1 MKIKNIY
8 IAIVAMGMTLG
19 MTSCNDYLDKQPD
32 SRLDL
37 QSPSDVSKLL
47 TSAYPTRHP
56 AYLLEMYSD
65 NSDMNVNTGW
75 DEASRFQGQ
84 AYRWEDI
91 TDDDN
96 ESPDGIWTD
105 YYGAITTANIALAH
119 INSLS
124 QEEQS
129 EYEGQKGEAL
139 LCRAYT
145 MFQLANIFCQ
155 AYDETTA
162 NTDLGLPYPV
172 QAETNV
178 TGKYDRGTLAE
189 LYAKIETDLL
199 EGLKLVGKNNFEKPK
214 YHFNT
219 SAAQAFA
226 ARFYLYYHKYDKA
239 IEYANLV
246 LGSNPSNLLRDWNS
260 WSQLSVNAQIAPN
273 GYINS
278 SVKANLLLQVVVS
291 EWGAIDG
298 PYLYGDKYSHSAF
311 ISSKETLE
319 STGPWGKSVDVLH
332 YVVFFN
338 ASMSKYMVRKIPY
351 DFEYSDIQ
359 AGIGIPHSVYTDF
372 TTDETLLVRAEAKAL
387 SHDYQGAVDDLN
399 TELAAYGTADVTKLT
414 LDNIKAFYSDAKTP
428 YYEPMSPTPRKKLH
442 TSFDIDQTTE
452 EPLLQCILHLR
463 RIMTIHEGLRM
474 QDVKRYG
481 ITIYRRTVR
490 SNYKITEV
498 TDTMEARDP
507 RLAIQL
513 PQDVIN
519 AGLPANP
526 RAGK

>member
-1 MKIKNIY
+1 MKIKNLY
-8 IAIVAMGMTLG
+8 IVIAAMVMSLG

-56 AYLLEMYSD
+56 AYLFEMYSD
-65 NSDMNVNTGW
+65 NSDCNINTGW

-105 YYGAITTANIALAH
+105 FYGAISTANIALQH

-124 QEEQS
+124 EAAQS
-129 EYEGQKGEAL
+129 EYAGQKGEAL

-162 NTDLGLPYPV
+162 DTDMGLPYPV
-172 QAETNV
+172 QSETNV
-178 TGKYDRGTLAE
+178 TAKYDRGTLAQ
-189 LYAKIETDLL
+189 LYQKIEQDLL
-199 EGLKLVGKNNFEKPK
+199 EGLKLVSKNNYDKPK

-246 LGSNPSNLLRDWNS
+246 LGSNPSSLLRDWNS
-260 WSQLSVNAQIAPN
+260 WSQLSVNKQIAPN
-273 GYINS
+273 AYIS
-278 SVKANLLLQVVVS
+278 SDVKANLLLQVVVS
-291 EWGAIDG
+291 EWGAIGG
-298 PYLYGDKYSHSAF
+298 PYLYGDKYAHSAF

-338 ASMSKYMVRKIPY
+338 PSMSKYMVRKIPY

-359 AGIGIPHSVYTDF
+359 AGIGLPHAVYADF

-387 SHDYQGAVDDLN
+387 THDYQGAVDDLN
-399 TELAAYGTADVTKLT
+399 TELAAFGTADVNKLT
-414 LDNIKAFYSDAKTP
+414 LENIKNFYSDAKTP
-428 YYEPMSPTPRKKLH
+428 YYEPMSPTPRKKFH
-442 TSFDIDQTTE
+442 TSFDIEQTTE

-481 ITIYRRTVR
+481 ITIYRRNVR